1 MKNKEASVSAIPI
14 PNGDVEYE
22 HNRKKSAA
30 AKKKMAKNRTM
41 ILLDRMV
48 ADRLCCCKKR
58 IGNTYNSVISN
69 LLDKY
74 ENKINK
80 DGQ

>member
-1 MKNKEASVSAIPI
+1 MENKEASVGAISTSDKNI
-14 PNGDVEYE
+14 
-22 HNRKKSAA
+22 KKSEV

-41 ILLDRMV
+41 VLLDRKV
-48 ADRLCCCKKR
+48 VDRLCCCKRK

-74 ENKINK
+74 EN
-80 DGQ
+80 GQ

>member
-1 MKNKEASVSAIPI
+1 MDNKQAIVDAISTNDKHKKYELEANAPTKKNI
-14 PNGDVEYE
+14 
-22 HNRKKSAA
+22 
-30 AKKKMAKNRTM
+30 AKNRTM
-41 ILLDRMV
+41 VLLDRAV
-48 ADRLCCCKKR
+48 VNRLCCCKNK

-69 LLDKY
+69 LLDEY

>member
-1 MKNKEASVSAIPI
+1 MENKEASVGAIPI
-14 PNGDVEYE
+14 SDENI
-22 HNRKKSAA
+22 KKSEA

-41 ILLDRMV
+41 VLLDRKIV
-48 ADRLCCCKKR
+48 NRLCCCKNK
-58 IGNTYNSVISN
+58 IGNTYNSVIGN
-69 LLDKY
+69 LLDEY

>member
-1 MKNKEASVSAIPI
+1 MENKEASVGAIPI
-14 PNGDVEYE
+14 PDENV
-22 HNRKKSAA
+22 

-41 ILLDRMV
+41 VLLDRKIV
-48 ADRLCCCKKR
+48 DRLCCCKKK

-69 LLDKY
+69 LLDEY

>member
-1 MKNKEASVSAIPI
+1 MKNKEVSVGAIPI
-14 PNGDVEYE
+14 SDENI
-22 HNRKKSAA
+22 KKSEV

-41 ILLDRMV
+41 VLLDRKV
-48 ADRLCCCKKR
+48 VDRLCCCKRK

-69 LLDKY
+69 LLDEY

>member
-1 MKNKEASVSAIPI
+1 MDNKQAIVDAISTNDKHKKYELEANAPTKKN
-14 PNGDVEYE
+14 
-22 HNRKKSAA
+22 
-30 AKKKMAKNRTM
+30 MAKNRTM
-41 ILLDRMV
+41 VLLDRTAV
-48 ADRLCCCKKR
+48 NRLCCCKKK

-69 LLDKY
+69 LLDEY

>member
-1 MKNKEASVSAIPI
+1 MKSIGASVGAISI
-14 PNGDVEYE
+14 SDENI
-22 HNRKKSAA
+22 KKSEV

-41 ILLDRMV
+41 VLLDRKV
-48 ADRLCCCKKR
+48 VDRLCCCKKK

-74 ENKINK
+74 EN
-80 DGQ
+80 GQ

>member
-1 MKNKEASVSAIPI
+1 MENEEASVGAIPI
-14 PNGDVEYE
+14 LDENI
-22 HNRKKSAA
+22 KKSEV

-41 ILLDRMV
+41 VLLDRKV
-48 ADRLCCCKKR
+48 VDRLCCCKRK

-69 LLDKY
+69 LLDEY

>member
-1 MKNKEASVSAIPI
+1 MENKEASVGAIPI
-14 PNGDVEYE
+14 PYE
-22 HNRKKSAA
+22 NV

-41 ILLDRMV
+41 VLLDRKIV
-48 ADRLCCCKKR
+48 DRLCCCKKR

>member
-1 MKNKEASVSAIPI
+1 MENKEASVGAIPI
-14 PNGDVEYE
+14 PDENV
-22 HNRKKSAA
+22 

-41 ILLDRMV
+41 VLLDRV
-48 ADRLCCCKKR
+48 VVNRLCCCKKK

-74 ENKINK
+74 EN
-80 DGQ
+80 GQ

>member
-1 MKNKEASVSAIPI
+1 MKNKEVSVGAIPI
-14 PNGDVEYE
+14 SDENI
-22 HNRKKSAA
+22 KKSEV

-41 ILLDRMV
+41 VLLDRKIV
-48 ADRLCCCKKR
+48 NRLCCCKNK

-69 LLDKY
+69 LLNEY
-74 ENKINK
+74 ENKLNK

>member
-1 MKNKEASVSAIPI
+1 MENKEASVGAIPI
-14 PNGDVEYE
+14 PDENV
-22 HNRKKSAA
+22 

-41 ILLDRMV
+41 VLLDRKIV
-48 ADRLCCCKKR
+48 NRLCCCKNK
-58 IGNTYNSVISN
+58 IGNTYNSVIGN
-69 LLDKY
+69 LLDEY

>member
-1 MKNKEASVSAIPI
+1 MENKKASIGAIPI
-14 PNGDVEYE
+14 PNEDI
-22 HNRKKSAA
+22 KKSEST
-30 AKKKMAKNRTM
+30 KKKMAKNRTM
-41 ILLDRMV
+41 VLLDRKV
-48 ADRLCCCKKR
+48 VDRLCCCKRK

-69 LLDKY
+69 LLDEY

>member
-1 MKNKEASVSAIPI
+1 MENKEASVGAIPI
-14 PNGDVEYE
+14 PDENV
-22 HNRKKSAA
+22 

-41 ILLDRMV
+41 VLLDRTV
-48 ADRLCCCKKR
+48 VNRLCCCKKK

-74 ENKINK
+74 EN
-80 DGQ
+80 GQ

>member
-1 MKNKEASVSAIPI
+1 MENKEASVGAIPI
-14 PNGDVEYE
+14 SNENV
-22 HNRKKSAA
+22 

-41 ILLDRMV
+41 VLLDRKIV
-48 ADRLCCCKKR
+48 NRLCCCKKK

-69 LLDKY
+69 LLDEY

>member
-1 MKNKEASVSAIPI
+1 MENKEANVDAISTP
-14 PNGDVEYE
+14 DKDKKYE
-22 HNRKKSAA
+22 LHANAPTKY
-30 AKKKMAKNRTM
+30 KMPKNRTM
-41 ILLDRMV
+41 VLLDRTV
-48 ADRLCCCKKR
+48 VNRLCCCKKK

-74 ENKINK
+74 E